1 MKSSSLR
8 EIVIRIEMEAK
19 RNDNS
24 YFSKMSVDFPKV
36 VIAIS
41 EWDPLLDLAQLPA
54 LIPSLICSIHSF

>member
-8 EIVIRIEMEAK
+8 EIDIRIEMEAK

-41 EWDPLLDLAQLPA
+41 EWDPLLDLA
-54 LIPSLICSIHSF
+54 